1 MSALRILVPI
11 KRVIDYAVS
20 PPPKQIRDDW
30 PPTVLGESTAQ
41 HSKRSIRARARAH
54 AHAHAHTHTRSCSNY
69 IYTHKQKLNIL
80 PD

>member
-20 PPPKQIRDDW
+20 PPQSKSETIGRRPYSER
-30 PPTVLGESTAQ
+30 AQ
-41 HSKRSIRARARAH
+41 HSKRSIRARARARAH
-54 AHAHAHTHTRSCSNY
+54 AHTHAHTHTRSCSNY